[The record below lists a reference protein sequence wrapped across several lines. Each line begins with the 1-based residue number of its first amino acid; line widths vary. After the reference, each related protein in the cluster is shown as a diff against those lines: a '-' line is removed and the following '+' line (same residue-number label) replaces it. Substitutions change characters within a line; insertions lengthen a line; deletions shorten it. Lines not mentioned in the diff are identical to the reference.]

1 MEFNAL
7 SNLNKFAV
15 VAEALGEPLAGLS
28 PRAAAAKSAEACRLL
43 SMDVGIPQRM
53 SDVGIRKEHVGAL
66 VEGAM
71 KMTRL
76 WANNPRQVSAEDARA
91 ILEKAL

>member
-1 MEFNAL
+1 
-7 SNLNKFAV
+7 
-15 VAEALGEPLAGLS
+15 
-28 PRAAAAKSAEACRLL
+28 
-43 SMDVGIPQRM
+43 VGIPQRM
-53 SDVGIRKEHVGAL
+53 REVGIKPEHLADL
-66 VEGAM
+66 VDGAM